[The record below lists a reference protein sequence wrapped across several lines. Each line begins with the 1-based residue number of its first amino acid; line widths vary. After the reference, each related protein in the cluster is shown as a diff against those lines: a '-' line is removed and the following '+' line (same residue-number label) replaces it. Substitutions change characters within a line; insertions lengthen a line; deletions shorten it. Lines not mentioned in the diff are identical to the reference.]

1 MHHRLGRVFLTA
13 VSLFTLVEVGA
24 AEPVALRH
32 VHQGIA
38 VDLSIESLAEGAQD
52 GQLLE
57 GQPARFRFRVTDTT
71 SGLPL
76 SGVYPAAWMD
86 LFVKGIEADA
96 LDCDRKVE
104 ELVGGSL
111 FAQAELDL
119 NVFYVVALNDDATL
133 TVVDPLFG
141 FGGTK
146 LLAMVLLESP
156 GEDWVLT
163 PEGDRIYVSLPQVGK
178 VAVVD
183 TARWKVASTL
193 DAGVGARRVALQPDE
208 AYLWVSYGESQEGPS
223 GFAVFNARTLELVS
237 RVETGR
243 GRHEITFRPDSRY
256 AFVTNSR
263 EGTVAVVDVHRL
275 EVVQRLETGV
285 GPAAIDYSSQA
296 RAAYVSHAGVPGTSG
311 NAAEEDDGTDGG
323 LVAIDGESHQILARI
338 PAPAGIGELR
348 FAPGGRFALAPHTAG
363 NTVLILDAAR
373 NRVIQTADVEDG
385 PYRIAF
391 SDELAYIQHL
401 GSEIILMIPLDT
413 LGSEGTPVSII
424 DFPGGQSALGKGPR
438 LSPAASLIQAPGA
451 NAILLANGADQAIYY
466 YREGMAAPMGSFQNY
481 GRQPR
486 AVLVVD
492 RSLKERAPG
501 NYETVAQLRRPGHY
515 ALAFFLD
522 APRIIHCFDVEVV
535 EDPAKVAE
543 RRARN
548 PVAVE
553 YLATTAGPHHSIA
566 AGQTATVRF
575 RLTDATT
582 GEPLTALGDVQ
593 VLAYRPPGTR
603 QNRLNARALGEGVYE
618 AELPPQRPGRF
629 TVRVACPSQ
638 GLHFQASPPLW
649 VDALSESQ
657 EAP

>member
-1 MHHRLGRVFLTA
+1 MHHRLGRVFFTA
-13 VSLFTLVEVGA
+13 VSFFTLVGIGA

-38 VDLSIESLAEGAQD
+38 VDLSIQSLAEGVRD

-193 DAGVGARRVALQPDE
+193 DAGIGARRVALQPDE
-208 AYLWVSYGESQEGPS
+208 AYLWVSYGESQDGPS
-223 GFAVFNARTLELVS
+223 GFAVFNTRTLELVS

-263 EGTVAVVDVHRL
+263 DGTVAVVDVHRL
-275 EVVQRLETGV
+275 EVVQRVETGF

-296 RAAYVSHAGVPGTSG
+296 RAAYVSHAGVSENDGEVVDGPG
-311 NAAEEDDGTDGG
+311 GG
-323 LVAIDGESHQILARI
+323 IVAIDGESHQILARI
-338 PAPAGIGELR
+338 PAPAGIGDLR
-348 FAPGGRFALAPHTAG
+348 FAPGGRFALAPNTAG
-363 NTVLILDAAR
+363 NTVLILDAAS

-424 DFPGGQSALGKGPR
+424 DFPGGQSALGKDPQ

-451 NAILLANGADQAIYY
+451 NAMLLANGADQAIYY

-522 APRIIHCFDVEVV
+522 APRIIHCFDVEVA

-548 PVAVE
+548 PVVVE
-553 YLATTAGPHHSIA
+553 YLATTAGTHHSVS
-566 AGQTATVRF
+566 AGRPAPVRF
-575 RLTDATT
+575 RLTDAAT
-582 GEPLTALGDVQ
+582 GKPLTGLADVQ

-603 QNRLNARALGEGVYE
+603 QNRLGARAIGGGVYE

-629 TVRVACPSQ
+629 TVRVACPSH
-638 GLHFQASPPLW
+638 GLPFQASPPLW
-649 VDALSESQ
+649 VDALSAPQ